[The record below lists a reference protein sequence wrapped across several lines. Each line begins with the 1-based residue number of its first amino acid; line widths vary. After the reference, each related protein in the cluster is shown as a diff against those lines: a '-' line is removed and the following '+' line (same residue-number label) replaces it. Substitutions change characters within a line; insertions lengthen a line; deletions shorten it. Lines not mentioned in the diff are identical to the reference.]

1 MDFSFT
7 PTPDKRDFLKE
18 MGRSIND
25 EVLKNKVDPI
35 IGRDN
40 EIRRLIEILSRKNK
54 NNPVLIGEPGV
65 GKTAIVEGF
74 VRRVVNNDVPLNLRD
89 VEIYELSLSGL
100 IAGTQYQGEF
110 EKRVN
115 GILKQVKESNGKIIL
130 FIDEI
135 HQIVGLGRNSSSGAM
150 DIANILKPMLARGE
164 IKVIGATTLKE
175 YREYVEKDG
184 ALERRFQKILV
195 SEPSQQE
202 ALTIMRGLKTRWE
215 LFHNLTIF
223 DSALVAAVEMSARYI
238 PDRNLPDKAI
248 DLIDEASAKIKT
260 EMASE
265 PVVIDTLKRE
275 IINLETEYAAL
286 KQDKEN
292 ADNKKKQEHLD
303 NLKQQLDE
311 LKKKRDS
318 LTAEW
323 KKEKTNFESINKLKK
338 EIEDLQTR
346 LELYQTEGN
355 YEAASKILYY
365 DIPKLKNQLEQ
376 AQKKYVDS
384 KHDLFKTEVSEN
396 EVAEVVSQAT
406 GIPLKKLLETE
417 KEKLLHLG
425 DEIKKRVKGQDA
437 AVETVVNTVMRG
449 RVNLNDPNR
458 PIGSFIFLGST
469 GVGKTELAKSLAEV
483 LFDNE
488 KAMIRFDMSEYMEK
502 HSVAKLI
509 GAPPGYV
516 GYEQSGL
523 LTEAV
528 RRKPYCVLLFDEI
541 EKAHP
546 DVTNILLQVL
556 DDGTLKDSQG
566 RLVNFKNTMIIM
578 TSNLGSNYIMENKR
592 DLEMEALKKHF
603 RAEFI
608 NRIDEIVFFS
618 VLQKTTVLEIIT
630 NLLDQLNQR
639 LAKQNLK
646 FTFDPK
652 LNEFIYK
659 SSFDEQ
665 FGARPIKRFIDRQIA
680 TLIAKQ
686 ILEGIITKDVSYNV
700 IVEKDKVAIVANKVK
715 S

>member
-1 MDFSFT
+1 
-7 PTPDKRDFLKE
+7 
-18 MGRSIND
+18 
-25 EVLKNKVDPI
+25 
-35 IGRDN
+35 
-40 EIRRLIEILSRKNK
+40 
-54 NNPVLIGEPGV
+54 
-65 GKTAIVEGF
+65 
-74 VRRVVNNDVPLNLRD
+74 
-89 VEIYELSLSGL
+89 
-100 IAGTQYQGEF
+100 
-110 EKRVN
+110 
-115 GILKQVKESNGKIIL
+115 
-130 FIDEI
+130 
-135 HQIVGLGRNSSSGAM
+135 
-150 DIANILKPMLARGE
+150 
-164 IKVIGATTLKE
+164 
-175 YREYVEKDG
+175 
-184 ALERRFQKILV
+184 
-195 SEPSQQE
+195 
-202 ALTIMRGLKTRWE
+202 
-215 LFHNLTIF
+215 
-223 DSALVAAVEMSARYI
+223 
-238 PDRNLPDKAI
+238 
-248 DLIDEASAKIKT
+248 
-260 EMASE
+260 
-265 PVVIDTLKRE
+265 
-275 IINLETEYAAL
+275 
-286 KQDKEN
+286 
-292 ADNKKKQEHLD
+292 
-303 NLKQQLDE
+303 
-311 LKKKRDS
+311 
-318 LTAEW
+318 
-323 KKEKTNFESINKLKK
+323 
-338 EIEDLQTR
+338 
-346 LELYQTEGN
+346 
-355 YEAASKILYY
+355 
-365 DIPKLKNQLEQ
+365 
-376 AQKKYVDS
+376 
-384 KHDLFKTEVSEN
+384 
-396 EVAEVVSQAT
+396 
-406 GIPLKKLLETE
+406 
-417 KEKLLHLG
+417 
-425 DEIKKRVKGQDA
+425 
-437 AVETVVNTVMRG
+437 
-449 RVNLNDPNR
+449 
-458 PIGSFIFLGST
+458 
-469 GVGKTELAKSLAEV
+469 
-483 LFDNE
+483 
-488 KAMIRFDMSEYMEK
+488 MIRFDMSEYMEK

-592 DLEMEALKKHF
+592 DLAMEALKKHF